1 MGDILCRLIQLLAKQ
16 FKFPILL
23 HCIMYCTIY
32 CPMYGADAMTIQSDL
47 HRFTHFI
54 TVVLCSLRPLAHVG
68 DLPKNLFPKKLSL
81 NWKVLRIAGLSI
93 ICEVD
98 NKMKKLLVLT

>member
-1 MGDILCRLIQLLAKQ
+1 MGEILSRLIQLLAKH

-23 HCIMYCTIY
+23 HCIMYCTSY
-32 CPMYGADAMTIQSDL
+32 CSMYGADAMTIQSDL

-54 TVVLCSLRPLAHVG
+54 TMGLRSLRPLPHVG
-68 DLPKNLFPKKLSL
+68 DLPKNLFPKKLLL

-93 ICEVD
+93 IREVD

>member
-1 MGDILCRLIQLLAKQ
+1 MGEILSRPIQLLAEH

-32 CPMYGADAMTIQSDL
+32 CSMYGADAMTIQSDL

-54 TVVLCSLRPLAHVG
+54 TVGLCSLRPLPHVG

-81 NWKVLRIAGLSI
+81 NWKVLPITGLSI

-98 NKMKKLLVLT
+98 NKMKKLPLLT